1 MAEPHYAWRGID
13 REGKVVTGDMA
24 ATTPEEVRQRLRE
37 QRIRATRIQ
46 RQYTWPAWL
55 TWRSTPRT
63 TARDITQFTRQ
74 LATLLHA
81 GVPLLQAF
89 QILERGENNAALQA
103 ILRSLHADIEG
114 GMALNLALRRHA
126 AFDAMYCN
134 LVAVGEVAG
143 MLDTMLARLANHLE
157 KSEALRTTV
166 RTALVYPAAVLGIAT
181 VVLVLIL
188 VFVVPA
194 FQNIFATFGAEL
206 PWLTRCVI
214 ALSNGLQEY
223 GLYLFLALMS
233 LAWWLHRLIQKHM
246 HWQRYLHG
254 LLLRV
259 PIAGTLT
266 RNTCIARWTRT
277 LATLFAAGVPLT
289 EALEAVQGVT
299 GHLLFQ
305 SATQDIQAQLI
316 QGRALSEGL
325 DSTHGLFPSMV
336 VQMCAIG
343 EESGALDHMLEK
355 TAEHYEREVDSTVA
369 RLSTLLEPF
378 IMVVMGLLIGGLVMA
393 LYLPI
398 FQLGQVV

>member
-13 REGKVVTGDMA
+13 REGKIVTGDMSA
-24 ATTPEEVRQRLRE
+24 ATPEEVGQRLRE

-46 RQYTWPAWL
+46 RQYSWPAWL

-74 LATLLHA
+74 LATLLNA

-89 QILERGENNAALQA
+89 HILERGGNNEALQA
-103 ILRSLHADIEG
+103 ILRLLHADIEG
-114 GMALNLALRRHA
+114 GMALNLALRQHA
-126 AFDAMYCN
+126 AFDTLYCN

-143 MLDTMLARLANHLE
+143 MLDTMLERLANHLE
-157 KSEALRTTV
+157 KSEALRTTI

-194 FQNIFATFGAEL
+194 FQNIFASFGAEL

-214 ALSNGLQEY
+214 GLSNGLQQY
-223 GLYLFLALMS
+223 GMYLFLALMS
-233 LAWWLHRLIQKHM
+233 LAWWLRRLIQKHM

-254 LLLRV
+254 VLLRM
-259 PIAGTLT
+259 PMAGTLT
-266 RNTCIARWTRT
+266 RNTCTARWTRT

-325 DSTHGLFPSMV
+325 KSTQGLFPNMV

-369 RLSTLLEPF
+369 RLSTILEPF

-398 FQLGQVV
+398 FQLGQVI

>member
-13 REGKVVTGDMA
+13 REGKIVTGDMSA
-24 ATTPEEVRQRLRE
+24 ATPEEVGQRLRE

-46 RQYTWPAWL
+46 RQYSWPAWL

-74 LATLLHA
+74 LATLLNA

-89 QILERGENNAALQA
+89 HILERGGNNEALQA
-103 ILRSLHADIEG
+103 ILSSLHADIEG
-114 GMALNLALRRHA
+114 GMALNLALRQHA
-126 AFDAMYCN
+126 AFDTLYCN

-143 MLDTMLARLANHLE
+143 MLDTMLERLANHLE
-157 KSEALRTTV
+157 KSEALRTTI

-194 FQNIFATFGAEL
+194 FQNIFASFGAEL

-214 ALSNGLQEY
+214 GLSNGLQQY
-223 GLYLFLALMS
+223 GMYLFLALMS
-233 LAWWLHRLIQKHM
+233 LAWWLRRLIQKHM

-254 LLLRV
+254 VLLRM
-259 PIAGTLT
+259 PMAGTLT
-266 RNTCIARWTRT
+266 RNTCTARWTRT

-325 DSTHGLFPSMV
+325 KSTQGLFPNMV

-369 RLSTLLEPF
+369 RLSTILEPF

-398 FQLGQVV
+398 FQLGQVI

>member
-13 REGKVVTGDMA
+13 REGKIVTGDMSA
-24 ATTPEEVRQRLRE
+24 ATPEEVGQRLRE

-46 RQYTWPAWL
+46 RQYSWPAWL

-74 LATLLHA
+74 LATLLNA

-89 QILERGENNAALQA
+89 HILERGGNNEALQA

-114 GMALNLALRRHA
+114 GMALNLALRQHA
-126 AFDAMYCN
+126 AFDTLYCN

-143 MLDTMLARLANHLE
+143 MLDTMLERLANHLE
-157 KSEALRTTV
+157 KSEALRTTI

-194 FQNIFATFGAEL
+194 FQNIFASFGAEL

-214 ALSNGLQEY
+214 GLSNGLQQY
-223 GLYLFLALMS
+223 GMYLFLALMS
-233 LAWWLHRLIQKHM
+233 LAWWLRRLIQKHT
-246 HWQRYLHG
+246 HCQRYLHG
-254 LLLRV
+254 VLLRMPMV
-259 PIAGTLT
+259 GTLT
-266 RNTCIARWTRT
+266 RNTCTARWTRT

-325 DSTHGLFPSMV
+325 KSTQGLFPSMV

-398 FQLGQVV
+398 FQLGQVI

>member
-13 REGKVVTGDMA
+13 REGKIVTGDMSA
-24 ATTPEEVRQRLRE
+24 ATPEEVGQRLRE

-46 RQYTWPAWL
+46 RQYSWPAWL
-55 TWRSTPRT
+55 TWRSAPRT

-74 LATLLHA
+74 LATLLNA

-89 QILERGENNAALQA
+89 HILERGGNNEALQA

-114 GMALNLALRRHA
+114 GMALNLALRQHA
-126 AFDAMYCN
+126 AFDTLYCN

-143 MLDTMLARLANHLE
+143 MLDTMLERLANHLE
-157 KSEALRTTV
+157 KSEALRTTI

-194 FQNIFATFGAEL
+194 FQNIFASFGAEL

-214 ALSNGLQEY
+214 GLSNGLQQY
-223 GLYLFLALMS
+223 GMYLFLALMS
-233 LAWWLHRLIQKHM
+233 LAWWLRRLIQKHI

-254 LLLRV
+254 VLLRM
-259 PIAGTLT
+259 PMAGTLT
-266 RNTCIARWTRT
+266 RNTCTARWTRT

-325 DSTHGLFPSMV
+325 KSTQGLFPNMV

-398 FQLGQVV
+398 FQLGQVI